1 MQGLFAEAPLNKTN
15 THITHGDNAQEGQA
29 RVQEFILC
37 LKDFL
42 SIAVFGFL
50 TATSY
55 CFQCY
60 KLTMHTSSANLAEN
74 KLYSVFF
81 AGLL

>member
-42 SIAVFGFL
+42 SIAVFGLMFERF
-50 TATSY
+50 SI
-55 CFQCY
+55 
-60 KLTMHTSSANLAEN
+60 
-74 KLYSVFF
+74 
-81 AGLL
+81 AGTEVLECIS